1 MDYDHIKIKISC
13 EMKNGYVWEIR
24 TRIFFYIALCI
35 ALVFMMQH
43 SVTWKLPDFIELLLK
58 YIVLLLSLIRF
69 MAVLPLY
76 TKKEVLFILF
86 FFPIIGLIGVKT
98 GNLNYVF
105 LPFIF
110 GLIAKGLYLKDI
122 IKCYFVFC
130 WILIVG
136 TFLCCHMG
144 LLENMVSFREEKVR
158 NSFGF
163 IYATDSL
170 LIFLFGVNV
179 FLS

>member
-24 TRIFFYIALCI
+24 TRILFYI

-110 GLIAKGLYLKDI
+110 VLFSKGL
-122 IKCYFVFC
+122 
-130 WILIVG
+130 
-136 TFLCCHMG
+136 
-144 LLENMVSFREEKVR
+144 
-158 NSFGF
+158 
-163 IYATDSL
+163 
-170 LIFLFGVNV
+170 
-179 FLS
+179 

>member
-24 TRIFFYIALCI
+24 TRILFYIALCI

-76 TKKEVLFILF
+76 TKKEDIVYSLF
-86 FFPIIGLIGVKT
+86 FPNNRFDWSKNWKPE
-98 GNLNYVF
+98 
-105 LPFIF
+105 
-110 GLIAKGLYLKDI
+110 
-122 IKCYFVFC
+122 
-130 WILIVG
+130 
-136 TFLCCHMG
+136 LCIS
-144 LLENMVSFREEKVR
+144 SFHFWTY
-158 NSFGF
+158 S
-163 IYATDSL
+163 
-170 LIFLFGVNV
+170 
-179 FLS
+179 

>member
-24 TRIFFYIALCI
+24 TRILFYIALCI

-158 NSFGF
+158 NSFG
-163 IYATDSL
+163 IISSRITTCT
-170 LIFLFGVNV
+170 VTERRV
-179 FLS
+179 RM